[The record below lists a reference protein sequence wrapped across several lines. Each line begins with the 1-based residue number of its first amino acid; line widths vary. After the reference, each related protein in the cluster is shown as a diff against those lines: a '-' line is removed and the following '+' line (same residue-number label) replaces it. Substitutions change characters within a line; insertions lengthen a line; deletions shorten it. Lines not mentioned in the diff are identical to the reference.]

1 MNYNQQA
8 PLQNQA
14 DEMAKYG
21 RYGDTMLVHMNPYEV
36 EGIASLSP
44 TGKLTTNPVTGQ
56 PEAFLPFLAPLL
68 GSMIGKAALAKAG
81 GLLAGKTAL
90 AGAIGSGLATT
101 AVTGD
106 IKKGLLSGITG
117 FGLGKALGGASEA
130 LSPEVATAAENVS
143 ALESQIAGGADA
155 IREATTTLGGL
166 TKGTPEYLAQ
176 ADKLA
181 NLQAAQSTLTG
192 AMDTGSGLI
201 TPLESAQQSLIDA
214 QTLARQST
222 GSLFRESPLEF
233 TKQFGKELI
242 KPANLAAIGVG
253 EGKKAEM
260 DALEDAMERNRR
272 FEEER
277 EEEGRRAEAMIEDAY
292 STLEASYPG
301 YQIPRGISAGGI
313 VSLDPNRA
321 QRTVDGVYSLAAGG
335 GVPLSEQTQQMQ
347 MVPTPSE
354 NLMRGRQRS
363 TYSER
368 VKIDDNPDAPYYI
381 IEGFERSPN
390 INRGIYRGRMPEELR
405 ELLKARSELT
415 LEGKRFLDAQSKEG
429 ESLQDTMTSIE
440 MLREFD
446 KNPELSA
453 RGLLISKPPKRP
465 STNPEDRNFDSFMGE
480 GRAMMEEA
488 QRLEAFK
495 AYLDDLERRKE
506 MEANRSAM
514 SYLPSDGGMSSGGE
528 VAGYRMGRKIK
539 KEAQEQA
546 NAIADQVAFDTAMG
560 NINLGSYGNF
570 GVSGGPA
577 GRPGAA
583 ARQLGLRGTQVIT
596 PSELEGYRPGIDPE
610 IAYFRDPLP
619 EPKADTTAGTG
630 GTRADAGQL
639 GSDLYNA
646 IFGSGRG
653 TGVAAPVI
661 DPFSGKMPSE
671 MAMEGIGAE
680 PSMMI
685 SGMEGAGIPSIGAA
699 ARAEATPMPDTK
711 PLTPKEIRMGRGM
724 EGDIAIPEIT
734 IPQTINIPSVPAAA
748 VVPPVVPAAIAPI
761 STPPAVSVGR
771 PDVMDLPPP
780 PPMQTKRN
788 TEEMVGI
795 PMAPIRPSSIRIP
808 DIPALQEP
816 MIPIGVKTLDR
827 EESPN
832 IPPPPAPV
840 VRPPRPT
847 MTLAEA
853 ARPRTDQPID
863 LTNVNTAGAANISD
877 IGGFFGQAE
886 SGISQLPPI
895 ATPPVMSPIQM
906 PREEMAL
913 PPIPEGK
920 QVLGGLADLIR
931 SAGVPKPVDTPI
943 IPSEV
948 PPLLAPKDRERIRI
962 PRFAG
967 PPGFQEGGEV
977 TAMADTMEANGQSV
991 IQDAAMAIAG
1001 RLPEEQAEMA
1011 INRFIEEFGVEAF
1024 EVLRDRV
1031 LKDIVPDA
1039 QTEGEIVGRGGGM
1052 DDMIPGMIGD
1062 QQPVAVSP
1070 GEYIVP
1076 ADVVSGLG
1084 DGSTDAG
1091 VEELDQMLDRVRMER
1106 TGMTQ
1111 QPRPMNTGGAL
1122 PA

>member
-81 GLLAGKTAL
+81 GLLAGKAAL

-117 FGLGKALGGASEA
+117 FGLGKALGAASDA
-130 LSPEVATAAENVS
+130 LNPQIGETATALTDATKTATEAGVDLAKVGADVTLDSPLNQLADLEAANLAKTAADQSVTDLTTQLSNLRGEQTVADSLTAPFRQPKAFGS
-143 ALESQIAGGADA
+143 ALMQ
-155 IREATTTLGGL
+155 
-166 TKGTPEYLAQ
+166 P
-176 ADKLA
+176 
-181 NLQAAQSTLTG
+181 ST
-192 AMDTGSGLI
+192 
-201 TPLESAQQSLIDA
+201 
-214 QTLARQST
+214 
-222 GSLFRESPLEF
+222 
-233 TKQFGKELI
+233 
-242 KPANLAAIGVG
+242 LAAIGVG
-253 EGKKAEM
+253 EGQKAQM
-260 DALEDAMERNRR
+260 DSLEDAMERNRR
-272 FEEER
+272 FEREK

-292 STLEASYPG
+292 STLESSYPG

-313 VSLDPNRA
+313 VSLDPSRA
-321 QRTVDGVYSLAAGG
+321 QKTVDGVYSLANGG
-335 GVPLSEQTQQMQ
+335 
-347 MVPTPSE
+347 PTPSMPMPPKPDLQSRKE
-354 NLMRGRQRS
+354 ITESLIGSTNPYGVGRTYETMVTQSAQPNLDGGMNIFRSVMEEVGLPPETQKEAKAIFEYDLRQSGLSKAMEHFLDRYGEGKLS
-363 TYSER
+363 ADKVNLGGADPRTYDMTVATEQ
-368 VKIDDNPDAPYYI
+368 
-381 IEGFERSPN
+381 FMT
-390 INRGIYRGRMPEELR
+390 NRGDTVGRMPVSMNLIREGDTSEGISDAEALR
-405 ELLKARSELT
+405 
-415 LEGKRFLDAQSKEG
+415 RFKQ
-429 ESLQDTMTSIE
+429 
-440 MLREFD
+440 
-446 KNPELSA
+446 
-453 RGLLISKPPKRP
+453 
-465 STNPEDRNFDSFMGE
+465 
-480 GRAMMEEA
+480 
-488 QRLEAFK
+488 
-495 AYLDDLERRKE
+495 
-506 MEANRSAM
+506 
-514 SYLPSDGGMSSGGE
+514 MSSGGE

-630 GTRADAGQL
+630 ETRADAGQL

-646 IFGSGRG
+646 IFGSGLG

-685 SGMEGAGIPSIGAA
+685 GSTEGAGIPSIGAA

-788 TEEMVGI
+788 TEQMVGI

-920 QVLGGLADLIR
+920 QVPGGLADLIR

-1011 INRFIEEFGVEAF
+1011 INRFIKEFGVEAF

>member
-36 EGIASLSP
+36 QGIASLSP

-117 FGLGKALGGASEA
+117 FGLGKALGSASEA

-143 ALESQIAGGADA
+143 ALESQIAGGANA

-201 TPLESAQQSLIDA
+201 TPLETAQQSLTDA

-242 KPANLAAIGVG
+242 QPANLAAIGVG

-260 DALEDAMERNRR
+260 DALADAMERNRQ
-272 FEEER
+272 FERER

-292 STLEASYPG
+292 STLESSYPG

-313 VSLDPNRA
+313 VSLDPSQA

-347 MVPTPSE
+347 MVPSPSE

-363 TYSER
+363 SYAER

-405 ELLKARSELT
+405 ELLKARSKLT

-488 QRLEAFK
+488 QRLEDFR
-495 AYLDDLERRKE
+495 AYLDDLERRKD

-514 SYLPSDGGMSSGGE
+514 SYLPPDGGMSSGGE
-528 VAGYRMGRKIK
+528 VQTYSQGGILGELERDINR
-539 KEAQEQA
+539 
-546 NAIADQVAFDTAMG
+546 QVGLATGAYG
-560 NINLGSYGNF
+560 NIG
-570 GVSGGPA
+570 GVGGPA

-583 ARQLGLRGTQVIT
+583 ARQLGLRGTQVIS
-596 PSELEGYRPGIDPE
+596 PAELQGYRPGIDPE
-610 IAYFRDPLP
+610 IAYFRDPKP
-619 EPKADTTAGTG
+619 VTQTDTASSSTTSSKP
-630 GTRADAGQL
+630 DAGQL
-639 GSDLYNA
+639 GADLYQS
-646 IFGSGRG
+646 IFGSGTAAG
-653 TGVAAPVI
+653 GAAPVI
-661 DPFSGKMPSE
+661 DPFSGKMPQE
-671 MAMEGIGAE
+671 AIMEGIEFE

-685 SGMEGAGIPSIGAA
+685 GGMEGAGIPSIGAA
-699 ARAEATPMPDTK
+699 AQPKVTPAVDTK
-711 PLTPKEIRMGRGM
+711 PFSFRGM
-724 EGDIAIPEIT
+724 EGEIAIPEIN
-734 IPQTINIPSVPAAA
+734 IPQTIDIPSVPAAA
-748 VVPPVVPAAIAPI
+748 VAPPVVPAAIAPV
-761 STPPAVSVGR
+761 SMPPAVSVGR

-853 ARPRTDQPID
+853 ARPRTDGPID
-863 LTNVNTAGAANISD
+863 LTNVNTAGAANVSD
-877 IGGFFGQAE
+877 IGGFFGQIE
-886 SGISQLPPI
+886 SGMSHLPPI

-906 PREEMAL
+906 PREEIAL
-913 PPIPEGK
+913 PAIPEGK
-920 QVLGGLADLIR
+920 QLPGGLADLIR
-931 SAGVPKPVDTPI
+931 SAGVPKTDEVPF
-943 IPSEV
+943 IPTQTVEV
-948 PPLLAPKDRERIRI
+948 PPLLPPKDRERLRI

-967 PPGFQEGGEV
+967 PPGFQEGGE
-977 TAMADTMEANGQSV
+977 TNAMADTMEANGQSV

-1091 VEELDQMLDRVRMER
+1091 VKELDQMLDRVRMER
-1106 TGMTQ
+1106 TGMTN

>member
-36 EGIASLSP
+36 QGIASLSP

-117 FGLGKALGGASEA
+117 FGLGKALGSASEA

-143 ALESQIAGGADA
+143 ALESQIAGGANA

-181 NLQAAQSTLTG
+181 NLQTAQSTLTG

-201 TPLESAQQSLIDA
+201 TPLETAQQSLTDA

-242 KPANLAAIGVG
+242 QPANLAAIGVG

-260 DALEDAMERNRR
+260 DALADAMERNRQ
-272 FEEER
+272 FERER

-292 STLEASYPG
+292 STLESSYPG

-313 VSLDPNRA
+313 VSLDPSQA

-347 MVPTPSE
+347 MVPSPSE
-354 NLMRGRQRS
+354 NLMRGMQRS
-363 TYSER
+363 SYAER

-405 ELLKARSELT
+405 ELLKARDELT

-488 QRLEAFK
+488 QRLEDFR
-495 AYLDDLERRKE
+495 AYLDDLERRKD

-514 SYLPSDGGMSSGGE
+514 SYLPPDGGMSSGGE
-528 VAGYRMGRKIK
+528 VQTYSQGGILGELERDINR
-539 KEAQEQA
+539 
-546 NAIADQVAFDTAMG
+546 QVGLATGAYG
-560 NINLGSYGNF
+560 NIG
-570 GVSGGPA
+570 GVGGPA

-583 ARQLGLRGTQVIT
+583 ARQLGLRGTQVIS
-596 PSELEGYRPGIDPE
+596 PAELQGYRPGIDPE
-610 IAYFRDPLP
+610 IAYFRDPAP
-619 EPKADTTAGTG
+619 VTQTDTASSGATSSKP
-630 GTRADAGQL
+630 DAGQL
-639 GSDLYNA
+639 GADLYQS
-646 IFGSGRG
+646 IFGSGTAAG
-653 TGVAAPVI
+653 GAAPVI
-661 DPFSGKMPSE
+661 DPFSGKMPQE
-671 MAMEGIGAE
+671 AIMEGIGFE

-685 SGMEGAGIPSIGAA
+685 GGMEGAGIPSIGAA
-699 ARAEATPMPDTK
+699 AQPKVTPAVDTK
-711 PLTPKEIRMGRGM
+711 PFSFRGM
-724 EGDIAIPEIT
+724 EGEIAIPEIN

-748 VVPPVVPAAIAPI
+748 VAPPVVPAAIAPV
-761 STPPAVSVGR
+761 SMPPAVSVGR

-832 IPPPPAPV
+832 IPPPPPPP
-840 VRPPRPT
+840 VRPP
-847 MTLAEA
+847 
-853 ARPRTDQPID
+853 
-863 LTNVNTAGAANISD
+863 
-877 IGGFFGQAE
+877 
-886 SGISQLPPI
+886 LPPI

-906 PREEMAL
+906 PREEIAL
-913 PPIPEGK
+913 PAIPEGK
-920 QVLGGLADLIR
+920 QVPGGLADLIR

-943 IPSEV
+943 IAPELSFAGPEAIPNFDPNMPFIPTQTVEV
-948 PPLLAPKDRERIRI
+948 PPLLPPKDRERLRI

-967 PPGFQEGGEV
+967 PPGFQEGGE
-977 TAMADTMEANGQSV
+977 TNAMADTMEANGQSV

-1001 RLPEEQAEMA
+1001 RLPEEQAEIA

-1091 VEELDQMLDRVRMER
+1091 VKELDQMLDRVRMER
-1106 TGMTQ
+1106 TGMTN

>member
-81 GLLAGKTAL
+81 GLLAGKAAL

-117 FGLGKALGGASEA
+117 FGLGKALGAASDA
-130 LSPEVATAAENVS
+130 LNPQIGETATALTDATKTATEAGVDL
-143 ALESQIAGGADA
+143 AKAGVAGGSQPF
-155 IREATTTLGGL
+155 
-166 TKGTPEYLAQ
+166 TPAQ
-176 ADKLA
+176 I
-181 NLQAAQSTLTG
+181 G
-192 AMDTGSGLI
+192 
-201 TPLESAQQSLIDA
+201 
-214 QTLARQST
+214 
-222 GSLFRESPLEF
+222 EF
-233 TKQFGKELI
+233 TAAKTAADTATQSVTDLTTQLADLRGEQTVADSLTAPFRQPKAFGQALI
-242 KPANLAAIGVG
+242 QPSTLAAIGVG
-253 EGKKAEM
+253 EGQKAEM
-260 DALEDAMERNRR
+260 ESLEDAMQRNRR
-272 FEEER
+272 FERER
-277 EEEGRRAEAMIEDAY
+277 EEEGRRADAMIEDAY
-292 STLEASYPG
+292 STLESSYPG

-313 VSLDPNRA
+313 VSLDPSRA
-321 QRTVDGVYSLAAGG
+321 QKTVDGVYSLAAGG

-354 NLMRGRQRS
+354 NLMRSMQR
-363 TYSER
+363 
-368 VKIDDNPDAPYYI
+368 
-381 IEGFERSPN
+381 
-390 INRGIYRGRMPEELR
+390 
-405 ELLKARSELT
+405 
-415 LEGKRFLDAQSKEG
+415 
-429 ESLQDTMTSIE
+429 
-440 MLREFD
+440 
-446 KNPELSA
+446 
-453 RGLLISKPPKRP
+453 
-465 STNPEDRNFDSFMGE
+465 
-480 GRAMMEEA
+480 
-488 QRLEAFK
+488 
-495 AYLDDLERRKE
+495 
-506 MEANRSAM
+506 
-514 SYLPSDGGMSSGGE
+514 GE
-528 VAGYRMGRKIK
+528 VPGYRMGRKIK

-546 NAIADQVAFDTAMG
+546 NAIADQVAYDTAMG
-560 NINLGSYGNF
+560 NINLGAYGNIG
-570 GVSGGPA
+570 GVGGPS

-583 ARQLGLRGTQVIT
+583 ARQLGLRPTQVIT
-596 PSELEGYRPGIDPE
+596 PEELQGYRPGIDPE

-619 EPKADTTAGTG
+619 EPKQETTTETAATGSGAG
-630 GTRADAGQL
+630 ANAGQL
-639 GSDLYNA
+639 GADLYA
-646 IFGSGRG
+646 SIFGSGRG
-653 TGVAAPVI
+653 AGGVAPVI
-661 DPFSGKMPSE
+661 DPFGGKMPSE

-685 SGMEGAGIPSIGAA
+685 GSMEGAGIPSIGAA

-853 ARPRTDQPID
+853 ARPRTDGPID
-863 LTNVNTAGAANISD
+863 LTNVNTAGAANVSD
-877 IGGFFGQAE
+877 IGGFFGQVE
-886 SGISQLPPI
+886 SGRSQLPPI
-895 ATPPVMSPIQM
+895 ATPPVMTPIQM

-920 QVLGGLADLIR
+920 QVPGGLADLIR

-943 IPSEV
+943 IPPELSFAGPEAIPDFDPNVPFIPTQKVEV
-948 PPLLAPKDRERIRI
+948 PPLLPPKDRERIRI

-1011 INRFIEEFGVEAF
+1011 INRFIKEFGAEAF

-1106 TGMTQ
+1106 TGMTR

>member
-1 MNYNQQA
+1 MNNNQQA

-36 EGIASLSP
+36 QGIASLSP

-181 NLQAAQSTLTG
+181 NLQTAQSTLTG

-292 STLEASYPG
+292 STLESSYPG

-313 VSLDPNRA
+313 VSLDPSRA
-321 QRTVDGVYSLAAGG
+321 QRTVDGVYALSAGG
-335 GVPLSEQTQQMQ
+335 GVPLPEQTHQMQ
-347 MVPTPSE
+347 LPPTLSAKVA
-354 NLMRGRQRS
+354 RGLDKS
-363 TYSER
+363 NYAER
-368 VKIDDNPDAPYYI
+368 VMIDDNPDAPYYI
-381 IEGFERSPN
+381 IEGFDRSPN
-390 INRGIYRGRMPEELR
+390 INRGVYRGRMPEELR
-405 ELLKARSELT
+405 ELLKAREELT

-429 ESLQDTMTSIE
+429 ESLQDTMTSID

-446 KNPELSA
+446 KNPELAA
-453 RGLLISKPPKRP
+453 RGLLISKPPRRP

-495 AYLDDLERRKE
+495 AYLDDLERRKD

-514 SYLPSDGGMSSGGE
+514 SYLPPDGGMSSGGE
-528 VAGYRMGRKIK
+528 VLGYRMGGRARR
-539 KEAQEQA
+539 EAAEKA
-546 NAIADQVAFDTAMG
+546 SAEKASAIADKVSYDTAMG
-560 NINLGSYGNF
+560 NINLGAYGNIG
-570 GVSGGPA
+570 GVGGPS

-583 ARQLGLRGTQVIT
+583 ARQLGLRPTAVIT
-596 PSELEGYRPGIDPE
+596 PEELQGYRPGIDPE

-619 EPKADTTAGTG
+619 ETEPETTTGTATTGAG
-630 GTRADAGQL
+630 ANAGQL
-639 GSDLYNA
+639 GADLYSQ
-646 IFGSGRG
+646 IFGGGRG
-653 TGVAAPVI
+653 ARGGDVSII
-661 DPFSGKMPSE
+661 DTFGGKMPSE
-671 MAMEGIGAE
+671 LAMEGIGAE

-685 SGMEGAGIPSIGAA
+685 GDMEGAGIPSIGAA
-699 ARAEATPMPDTK
+699 ARAEARPMPDTQ
-711 PLTPKEIRMGRGM
+711 PLTPKEIRMGRVM

-748 VVPPVVPAAIAPI
+748 VAPPIM
-761 STPPAVSVGR
+761 SVGR
-771 PDVMDLPPP
+771 PDATDLALMPPP
-780 PPMQTKRN
+780 PPMITKRQAPPLN
-788 TEEMVGI
+788 I
-795 PMAPIRPSSIRIP
+795 PAAPIS
-808 DIPALQEP
+808 DAAA
-816 MIPIGVKTLDR
+816 V
-827 EESPN
+827 
-832 IPPPPAPV
+832 PPP
-840 VRPPRPT
+840 
-847 MTLAEA
+847 
-853 ARPRTDQPID
+853 
-863 LTNVNTAGAANISD
+863 S
-877 IGGFFGQAE
+877 GFFGDI
-886 SGISQLPPI
+886 ISQREAQGMAPASGSFAGLGAATFGGEPVEGFGGAFGSRLPSVPLPPEM
-895 ATPPVMSPIQM
+895 TPIQM
-906 PREEMAL
+906 PREEIAL
-913 PPIPEGK
+913 PPIPDGK
-920 QVLGGLADLIR
+920 QVPGGLADLIR
-931 SAGVPKPVDTPI
+931 SAGVPKPDE
-943 IPSEV
+943 IPFIPTQTVEV
-948 PPLLAPKDRERIRI
+948 PPLLSPKDRERIRI

-991 IQDAAMAIAG
+991 IQNAAMAIAG

-1011 INRFIEEFGVEAF
+1011 INRFIDEFGAEAF
-1024 EVLRDRV
+1024 EVLRERV
-1031 LKDIVPDA
+1031 LKEIVPDA